1 MDSASFSDS
10 YWIGK
15 YISMFFPAENKDTP
29 LLKGNNILM
38 MNEFL
43 A

>member
-1 MDSASFSDS
+1 MDSVAFSDS

-15 YISMFFPAENKDTP
+15 YISMFFPAENKNTS

-38 MNEFL
+38 MDEFL